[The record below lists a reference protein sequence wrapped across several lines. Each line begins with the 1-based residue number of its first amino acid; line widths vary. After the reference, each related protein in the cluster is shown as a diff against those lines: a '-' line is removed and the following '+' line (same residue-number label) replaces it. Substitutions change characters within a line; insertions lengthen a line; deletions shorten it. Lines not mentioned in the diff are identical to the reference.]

1 MNKTELIQII
11 RRAADERSE
20 RLELQNQEITSI
32 PEEIGLLTD
41 LKVPPN
47 RTPTAERAIQE
58 ASAKKTPQP
67 PPVKEPEPEPRP
79 ESLHLENNEAVTMGE
94 LARFIGRSPRA
105 TKRFV
110 NVYRLIKA
118 ALPAD
123 EKFVGS
129 ASAPGPF
136 RGVMLLLALVTGVPT
151 LSLAAL
157 RRINHPAGDTSFWQI
172 IDAIRND
179 PSIAPHDEW
188 ERLDGFL
195 TADTDS
201 RWESLS
207 VAELVKSVERVEQFS
222 FESRHTLSIAVKS

>member
-123 EKFVGS
+123 EIDAFVGS

-201 RWESLS
+201 R
-207 VAELVKSVERVEQFS
+207 
-222 FESRHTLSIAVKS
+222 